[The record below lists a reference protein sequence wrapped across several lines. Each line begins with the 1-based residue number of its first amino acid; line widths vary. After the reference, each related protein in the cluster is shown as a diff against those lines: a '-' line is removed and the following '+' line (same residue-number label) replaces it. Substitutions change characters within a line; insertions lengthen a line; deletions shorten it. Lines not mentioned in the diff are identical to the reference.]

1 MAKMGLILTVCSEY
15 SPVAWLT
22 GSFQSQGR
30 EEEEEEEEPETAFQ
44 CQSSVEEMDEEIS
57 HSPTLPSI
65 RLKMNTFYDQVE
77 FVKNPSEFWIRL
89 RNTMA
94 PSAN

>member
-22 GSFQSQGR
+22 GSLQSQGR

-44 CQSSVEEMDEEIS
+44 CQSSAEEMDEDY
-57 HSPTLPSI
+57 PTLPSI
-65 RLKMNTFYDQVE
+65 RLKMNTFYDASGGVCE
-77 FVKNPSEFWIRL
+77 NPSEF
-89 RNTMA
+89 
-94 PSAN
+94 